1 MIAAVHDR
9 TGLCVVRVWLDAELE
24 AGGLRARIT
33 RTQDL
38 VEGAQVVTAAA
49 TTTTT
54 TTTDEVYAAVREWLE
69 AYLAGQSPR
78 RSPPVTPQ

>member
-1 MIAAVHDR
+1 M
-9 TGLCVVRVWLDAELE
+9 VRVWLDAELE

-38 VEGAQVVTAAA
+38 SEGAQVVTAAA
-49 TTTTT
+49 TT
-54 TTTDEVYAAVREWLE
+54 DEVYAAIREWLE

-78 RSPPVTPQ
+78 QSPPVTPQ

>member
-49 TTTTT
+49 TT
-54 TTTDEVYAAVREWLE
+54 DEVYAAVREWLE